1 MRGTSRAYGP
11 EIVPLSSPYFNS
23 DTIAA
28 ILTASYAISAIGVIR
43 VSGSQ
48 AWATVSSLLHSHS
61 SGQKFTESE
70 IESHKLNRCILVAK
84 DGSALDDGMF
94 VWMKAPRSFTGED
107 VIELHL
113 HGSPLLL
120 RRVMQELLTA
130 GAREALPGEFSFRAF
145 QNGKL
150 SLDQAESVAD
160 LIASRSEE
168 GARRALNHLL
178 GGPREE
184 IKNMKREIV
193 DRLAEVEIDI
203 DFSDQ
208 GLSVFQHDRWCA
220 RLEAWCAR
228 IEKIRAEFMASQPL
242 RDGIRLALV
251 GEPNSGKSSLFNRLL
266 GEDRSIVSQEAGT
279 TRDIVRES
287 ILVDGV
293 LFRISDTA
301 GIRSTSNEIE
311 AKGIER
317 SLGEASSAHLVLWV
331 FDGSKY
337 QSSTLDLEKAWKE
350 LRQHLGLDTK
360 IVATWNKSDVT
371 GAPAAQWQKFFEQL
385 EVPAVAVSALSGDGV
400 HELTRAVV
408 GLYGKA
414 GDQQPNFSISRTR
427 HFEVLGKAVEAV
439 RGAVA
444 KVRSGERFPDLL
456 AADLR
461 AALTFLGEITGEFTS
476 DDLLN
481 HIFSEFCIGK

>member
-1 MRGTSRAYGP
+1 M
-11 EIVPLSSPYFNS
+11 SSPYFNS

-28 ILTASYAISAIGVIR
+28 ILTASNAISAVGVIR
-43 VSGSQ
+43 VSGPN
-48 AWATVSSLLHSHS
+48 AWACVGPLLRHHSRE
-61 SGQKFTESE
+61 KEFSE
-70 IESHKLNRCILVAK
+70 AEVESHKLLRCVVKNREGK
-84 DGSALDDGMF
+84 SLDDGMF
-94 VWMKAPRSFTGED
+94 VWMKAPRSFTGEH

-120 RRVMQELLTA
+120 RRVMQALLLN

-150 SLDQAESVAD
+150 TLDQAESVAD

-184 IKNMKREIV
+184 MKALKREIV

-208 GLSVFQHDRWCA
+208 GLSVFQHERWTA
-220 RLEAWCAR
+220 RLEAWCQR
-228 IEKIRAEFMASQPL
+228 VEKIREEYVASQPL
-242 RDGIRLALV
+242 REGIRLALV

-279 TRDIVRES
+279 TRDVVRES

-293 LFRISDTA
+293 LFRLSDTA

-311 AKGIER
+311 ARGIER
-317 SLGEASSAHLVLWV
+317 SFGEASSAHLLLWV
-331 FDGSKY
+331 FDGSKFDG
-337 QSSTLDLEKAWKE
+337 QERELTKAWSQLKA
-350 LRQHLGLDTK
+350 HLSPDTK
-360 IVATWNKSDVT
+360 IVATWNKADLA
-371 GAPAAQWQKFFEQL
+371 GPPNALWLRFFRENG
-385 EVPAVAVSALSGDGV
+385 VPAVPVSALSGEGV
-400 HELTRAVV
+400 HELMRAVAD
-408 GLYGKA
+408 LYQA
-414 GDQQPNFSISRTR
+414 TGDQQPDFSISRTR

-439 RGAVA
+439 RSAVG
-444 KVRSGERFPDLL
+444 KVRSGESFPDLL

-461 AALTFLGEITGEFTS
+461 VALAFLGEITGEFTS

-481 HIFSEFCIGK
+481 HIFAEFCIGK